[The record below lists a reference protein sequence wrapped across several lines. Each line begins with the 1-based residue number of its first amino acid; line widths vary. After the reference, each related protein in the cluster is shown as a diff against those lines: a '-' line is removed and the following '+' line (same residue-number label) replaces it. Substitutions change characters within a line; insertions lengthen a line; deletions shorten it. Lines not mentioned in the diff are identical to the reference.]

1 MLGYRIPCE
10 AHMSA
15 KTNFL
20 LTLGL
25 VFILSA
31 PGVGAVERGPAGL
44 IETPFVARNSAERE
58 ISCAVSLAHWYS
70 AELGRAAPG
79 AKVAVS
85 FWRDPAD
92 GTLYL
97 LNEAGD
103 RMAVQ
108 MAWCGFAGASWE
120 SRSVVTLA
128 QGKPADLTCV
138 SGTDRL
144 VCR

>member
-1 MLGYRIPCE
+1 
-10 AHMSA
+10 MSA
-15 KTNFL
+15 KTNRL
-20 LTLGL
+20 LALILVSTLA
-25 VFILSA
+25 A
-31 PGVGAVERGPAGL
+31 PVAGAVERGSTGL
-44 IETPFVARNSAERE
+44 TEVPFVARNDAARE

-70 AELGRAAPG
+70 AELGRAVPG
-79 AKVAVS
+79 ARIAVS
-85 FWRDPAD
+85 FWRDPTD

-97 LNEAGD
+97 LNEVGD

-138 SGTDRL
+138 SDTDRL

>member
-1 MLGYRIPCE
+1 
-10 AHMSA
+10 MSA
-15 KTNFL
+15 KAIRL
-20 LTLGL
+20 LALL
-25 VFILSA
+25 IVSILAA
-31 PGVGAVERGPAGL
+31 PVAGAVERGSSGL
-44 IETPFVARNSAERE
+44 IEIPFVARNSATRE

-70 AELGRAAPG
+70 TELGRAGPG
-79 AKVAVS
+79 AKIAVS

-97 LNEAGD
+97 LNETGD

-120 SRSVVTLA
+120 SRSVLA
-128 QGKPADLTCV
+128 FARDKPADLTCV
-138 SGTDRL
+138 SDTDRL

>member
-1 MLGYRIPCE
+1 MLECHIICE

-15 KTNFL
+15 KSNL
-20 LTLGL
+20 LLALIL
-25 VFILSA
+25 VSGFVA
-31 PGVGAVERGPAGL
+31 PAAGAVERGSAGL
-44 IETPFVARNSAERE
+44 IETPFVARNSAQRE

-79 AKVAVS
+79 AEVAVS
-85 FWRDPAD
+85 FWRDPAN

-97 LNEAGD
+97 LNETGD

-108 MAWCGFAGASWE
+108 MTWCGFAGASWE

>member
-1 MLGYRIPCE
+1 
-10 AHMSA
+10 MSA
-15 KTNFL
+15 KSNRL
-20 LTLGL
+20 LALIFVSTLA
-25 VFILSA
+25 A
-31 PGVGAVERGPAGL
+31 PTVGAVERGSTGL
-44 IETPFVARNSAERE
+44 IEIPFVARNSATRE

-79 AKVAVS
+79 AEIAAS
-85 FWRDPAD
+85 FWRDAAD

-97 LNEAGD
+97 LNEVGD

-138 SGTDRL
+138 SDTDRL

>member
-1 MLGYRIPCE
+1 
-10 AHMSA
+10 MSA
-15 KTNFL
+15 KTNRL
-20 LTLGL
+20 LTLIL
-25 VFILSA
+25 VSILTA
-31 PGVGAVERGPAGL
+31 PVVGAVERGSTGL
-44 IETPFVARNSAERE
+44 TEIPFVARNEATRE

-70 AELGRAAPG
+70 TELGRAGPG
-79 AKVAVS
+79 AKIAVS

-97 LNEAGD
+97 LNETGD

-138 SGTDRL
+138 SDTDRL

>member
-1 MLGYRIPCE
+1 
-10 AHMSA
+10 MSE
-15 KTNFL
+15 KTNRL
-20 LTLGL
+20 LALIF
-25 VFILSA
+25 VSA
-31 PGVGAVERGPAGL
+31 LAVPVADAVERGSAGL
-44 IETPFVARNSAERE
+44 IEIPFAARNGAARE
-58 ISCAVSLAHWYS
+58 ITCAASLAHWYS
-70 AELGRAAPG
+70 TEFGRAAPG
-79 AKVAVS
+79 ARIAVS

-97 LNEAGD
+97 LNEVGD

-108 MAWCGFAGASWE
+108 MAWCGFTGASWE

-138 SGTDRL
+138 SDTDRL